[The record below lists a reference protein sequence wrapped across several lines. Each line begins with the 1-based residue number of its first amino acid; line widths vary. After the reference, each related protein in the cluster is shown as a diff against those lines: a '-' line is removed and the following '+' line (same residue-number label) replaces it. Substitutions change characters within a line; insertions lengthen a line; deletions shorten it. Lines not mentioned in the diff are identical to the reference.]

1 MSFAS
6 AARTLAEHLL
16 EQHFVEVTA
25 HHDADGIAAGA
36 ILCHALHRAGIGFR
50 LRVRSRIIPGEISPD
65 GAALLC
71 DLGSSIAEL
80 PDNVMV
86 VDHHIPHFDGRWHI
100 NPHLYGI
107 DGETEL
113 SSSGAA
119 YYVAR
124 ELGDNRDLAGLALLG
139 MIGDGQECTGKNH
152 EICSEGMANGF
163 ISPHRGI
170 RLIGRDTREQ
180 LFLALSP
187 YLDGISGNEDEA
199 GSLAELHT
207 AGDKPDMDTLL
218 SGILLRIAPQE
229 TATAM
234 ESLYGDTYELE
245 REILHNAHTFAA
257 LVDACGLTGN
267 GGLAAA
273 LCLRSADGIGEA
285 WEHARAYRL
294 RVIEAIR
301 TARQPDP
308 SLPFYEIGDAAALRG
323 VADAFARDFS
333 HETAVCVAACA
344 EDNCTLSLRCP
355 SGEKTDLEELVRS
368 LADTCGGRGGGHRTR
383 AGAVIGPDCLDC
395 FRRGFAEAVA

>member
-6 AARTLAEHLL
+6 AARELAEHLQ
-16 EQHFVEVTA
+16 EQRFVEITA

-50 LRVRSRIIPGEISPD
+50 LRVRSRIVPGEISPE
-65 GAALLC
+65 GAVLLC

-86 VDHHIPHFDGRWHI
+86 VDHHIPHFDGTWHI
-100 NPHLYGI
+100 NPHLHGI

-139 MIGDGQECTGKNH
+139 MIGDGQECIGKNH

-180 LFLALSP
+180 LLLALSP
-187 YLDGISGNEDEA
+187 YLDGISGNEE
-199 GSLAELHT
+199 LAESLT
-207 AGDKPDMDTLL
+207 KAAGKETDMDTLL
-218 SGILLRIAPQE
+218 TSILLQIAPRE
-229 TATAM
+229 TAAAM
-234 ESLYGDTYELE
+234 EALYGDTYELE
-245 REILHNAHTFAA
+245 REILHNAHTLTA

-273 LCLRSADGIGEA
+273 LCLRSAEGVEQA
-285 WEHARAYRL
+285 WEHAKAYRL

-301 TARQPDP
+301 TVRQPDP
-308 SLPFYEIGDAAALRG
+308 SLAFYEIGDPAALRG
-323 VADAFARDFS
+323 VADALARDFG
-333 HETAVCVAACA
+333 HETAVCVAARA
-344 EDNCTLSLRCP
+344 DEECTVSLRCP
-355 SGEKTDLEELVRS
+355 PGVESDLEELVRS
-368 LADTCGGRGGGHRTR
+368 LADTCGGKGGGHRTR
-383 AGAVIGPDCLDC
+383 AGAVIGPDGLEC
-395 FRRGFAEAVA
+395 FRRSFAEAVA